1 MCSKLRAAV
10 FAARDCQEQLV
21 EVPGKS
27 EAEQL
32 VEELQQLVEAS
43 GNSDAEQG
51 EGSRKRQA
59 ERLCESRS
67 SKEARLEA
75 HPCFKREASISR
87 SELRCLRRAR
97 TLKEHPNFEQ
107 IDHEVFDMVLD
118 YLVST
123 EAGRRPVHYYSVAG
137 MTKLMQETTSALVA
151 AAGQ

>member
-67 SKEARLEA
+67 SKEARLED

>member
-1 MCSKLRAAV
+1 M
-10 FAARDCQEQLV
+10 
-21 EVPGKS
+21 PGKS
-27 EAEQL
+27 DTEQL
-32 VEELQQLVEAS
+32 VEERGKSDAEQQLVEAS

-67 SKEARLEA
+67 SKEARLED

-97 TLKEHPNFEQ
+97 TLKEHPNFQQ